1 MEKILD
7 FILRIIAGILAIS
20 FVNFLLKGMGIP
32 MVVGVNEI
40 SVLTCGI
47 LGFPG
52 VVALYAFGFYKV
64 L

>member
-7 FILRIIAGILAIS
+7 ILLRVILGVLVIF
-20 FVNFLLKGMGIP
+20 FVNGMLETLGIP
-32 MVVGVNEI
+32 RVVGVNGM

-52 VVALYAFGFYKV
+52 LVVLYLFGFYK
-64 L
+64 LL